1 MADPVPAPASS
12 PAAGSATAAAVA
24 DDTLLS
30 VRDLRAYFDTD
41 DGVVK
46 AVDGVSF
53 DVRRGEVFAIV
64 GESGSGKSVTAM
76 TVLGLQPTVRIESGE
91 ILWKGTDLLTMPED
105 QRRRIRGNEIAMI
118 FQDPLTALNPVHT
131 VGRQIGEMA
140 RIHEGLSK
148 SEAHKRAVEMLDLVG
163 IPEPAK
169 RAKMY
174 PHEFSGGMRQRA
186 MIAMA
191 ITCKPDLLI
200 ADEPT
205 TALDVTVQAQVLEV
219 LLDIKDEINSAIV
232 LITHDL
238 GVVAGLA
245 NRVMVMYAGRQV
257 EAGTTDEIFYETRH
271 PYTLGL
277 LASLPR
283 LDDSGDEPLLPI
295 VGSPP
300 SLIRVPPGCAF
311 HPRCRF
317 GRVPGLCDSEVPAL
331 RLVAGDAH
339 LSACHYAEELAGVGV
354 DDLRDR
360 VVDVASEQE
369 LLGAVAAEQEAV
381 GELAVGDDAPPA
393 GETAAAAPGRAA
405 DVAVADVAVAEAPA
419 DAPAEAAPADAE
431 APAVAEGP
439 ADADRNADGSGADGG
454 DGGGA
459 DGSAGDGDADGTAG
473 GNGGATS

>member
-1 MADPVPAPASS
+1 MPDH
-12 PAAGSATAAAVA
+12 
-24 DDTLLS
+24 DDVLLS
-30 VRDLRAYFDTD
+30 VRDLHAVFETD
-41 DGVVK
+41 DGVVH

-53 DVRRGEVFAIV
+53 DIARGEVFAIV

-76 TVLGLQPTVRIESGE
+76 TILGLLPTIKIEGGE
-91 ILWKGTDLLTMPED
+91 ILWKGVDLLTLPED
-105 QRRRIRGNEIAMI
+105 ERRKIRGREIAMI

-140 RIHEGLSK
+140 RIHEGLK
-148 SEAHKRAVEMLDLVG
+148 KDKAMERAVEMLELVG
-163 IPEPAK
+163 IPEPRK

-219 LLDIKDEINSAIV
+219 LIGIKDEINSAIA

-245 NRVMVMYAGRQV
+245 HRVMVMYAGRQAEV
-257 EAGTTDEIFYETRH
+257 GTTDEVFYETRH

-283 LDDSGDEPLLPI
+283 VDDVGDEPLVPI
-295 VGSPP
+295 TGSPP
-300 SLIRVPPGCAF
+300 SLIRRPSGCAF

-317 GRVPGLCDSEVPAL
+317 RRVPGLCNDQVPAL

-339 LSACHYAEELAGVGV
+339 LSACHYAEELATVTI
-354 DDLRDR
+354 DSLR
-360 VVDVASEQE
+360 
-369 LLGAVAAEQEAV
+369 EAV
-381 GELAVGDDAPPA
+381 DL
-393 GETAAAAPGRAA
+393 
-405 DVAVADVAVAEAPA
+405 
-419 DAPAEAAPADAE
+419 DAE
-431 APAVAEGP
+431 SAI
-439 ADADRNADGSGADGG
+439 ADADLSDLVLVTDRLVAGDAGDAGDAGGSDGG
-454 DGGGA
+454 DGSGDGDGDGS
-459 DGSAGDGDADGTAG
+459 DGSATDVRAEP
-473 GNGGATS
+473 

>member
-1 MADPVPAPASS
+1 VSLRVP
-12 PAAGSATAAAVA
+12 GSDEV
-24 DDTLLS
+24 LLS
-30 VRDLRAYFDTD
+30 VRDLQAGFTTD
-41 DGVVK
+41 DGVVR

-53 DVRRGEVFAIV
+53 DVHRGEVFAIV

-76 TVLGLQPTVRIESGE
+76 TILGLIPTVEVSHGE
-91 ILWKGTDLLTMPED
+91 IVWHGRDLLTISEEE
-105 QRRRIRGNEIAMI
+105 RRKVRGGEIAMI

-140 RIHEGLSK
+140 RIHEGLNK
-148 SEAHKRAVEMLDLVG
+148 KQALERAIEMLDLVG
-163 IPEPAK
+163 IPEARK

-174 PHEFSGGMRQRA
+174 PHEYSGGMRQRA

-219 LLDIKDEINSAIV
+219 LIDIKDEIDSAII

-245 NRVMVMYAGRQV
+245 HNVMVMYAGRQV
-257 EAGTTDEIFYETRH
+257 EMGTTDEIFYESRH

-283 LDDSGDEPLLPI
+283 LDDVGDEPLVPI
-295 VGSPP
+295 TGAPP
-300 SLIRVPPGCAF
+300 SLINLPSGCAF

-317 GRVPGLCDSEVPAL
+317 AQLPGLCNAEVPPL

-339 LSACHYAEELAGVGV
+339 RSACHYAETLEGVTVDTVRAKVDQAEL
-354 DDLRDR
+354 
-360 VVDVASEQE
+360 
-369 LLGAVAAEQEAV
+369 VAADLDV
-381 GELAVGDDAPPA
+381 GEFEP
-393 GETAAAAPGRAA
+393 
-405 DVAVADVAVAEAPA
+405 
-419 DAPAEAAPADAE
+419 
-431 APAVAEGP
+431 
-439 ADADRNADGSGADGG
+439 
-454 DGGGA
+454 
-459 DGSAGDGDADGTAG
+459 
-473 GNGGATS
+473 

>member
-1 MADPVPAPASS
+1 MAHAHATPAPSLLT
-12 PAAGSATAAAVA
+12 GKDV
-24 DDTLLS
+24 LLS
-30 VRDLRAYFDTD
+30 MRGLRAGFTTD
-41 DGVVK
+41 DGFVQ

-53 DVRRGEVFAIV
+53 DVARGEVLAIV

-76 TVLGLQPTVRIESGE
+76 SILDLQPTLEIAEGE
-91 ILWKGTDLLTMPED
+91 ILWKGTDLLTMSEED
-105 QRRRIRGNEIAMI
+105 RRAVRGKEIAMI

-140 RIHEGLSK
+140 RIHEGLDK
-148 SEAHKRAVEMLDLVG
+148 SQARERAVEMLDLVG
-163 IPEPAK
+163 IPEPRK
-169 RAKMY
+169 RADMY

-219 LLDIKDEINSAIV
+219 LVDIKDEIDSAII

-245 NRVMVMYAGRQV
+245 NRVLVMYAGRSIEV
-257 EAGTTDEIFYETRH
+257 GTTDEIYYEPRH

-283 LDDSGDEPLLPI
+283 LDDVGDEALVPI

-300 SLIRVPPGCAF
+300 SLIRKPSGCAF

-317 GRVPGLCDSEVPAL
+317 ARVPGNCQTDVPAL

-339 LSACHYAEELAGVGV
+339 MAACHYAEELSEVTVESLRSMIDFDAEAARV
-354 DDLRDR
+354 DDSLPVEPFVPEDEPQ
-360 VVDVASEQE
+360 D
-369 LLGAVAAEQEAV
+369 EAIV
-381 GELAVGDDAPPA
+381 G
-393 GETAAAAPGRAA
+393 
-405 DVAVADVAVAEAPA
+405 DVAVAEGTAHPGVTDRAEGNIDEWPA
-419 DAPAEAAPADAE
+419 QTGGPRDGEE
-431 APAVAEGP
+431 AP
-439 ADADRNADGSGADGG
+439 
-454 DGGGA
+454 
-459 DGSAGDGDADGTAG
+459 
-473 GNGGATS
+473 

>member
-1 MADPVPAPASS
+1 VTFRIQGGDEV
-12 PAAGSATAAAVA
+12 
-24 DDTLLS
+24 LLS
-30 VRDLRAYFDTD
+30 VRDLHAQFTTD
-41 DGVVK
+41 DGVVR

-53 DVRRGEVFAIV
+53 DVHRGEVFAIV

-76 TVLGLQPTVRIESGE
+76 TILGLIPTVEVTKGE
-91 ILWKGTDLLTMPED
+91 IMWRDRDLLTVSDEE
-105 QRRRIRGNEIAMI
+105 RRKVRGGEIAMI

-140 RIHEGLSK
+140 RIHEGLDRK
-148 SEAHKRAVEMLDLVG
+148 QAMERAIEMLDLVG
-163 IPEPAK
+163 IPEARK

-219 LLDIKDEINSAIV
+219 LLEIKDEIDSAII

-245 NRVMVMYAGRQV
+245 HNVMVMYAGRQV
-257 EAGTTDEIFYETRH
+257 EMGTTDEIFYETRH

-283 LDDSGDEPLLPI
+283 LDDVGDEPLVPI
-295 VGSPP
+295 KGSPP
-300 SLIRVPPGCAF
+300 SLIRIPSGCAF

-317 GRVPGLCDSEVPAL
+317 AQVPGLCNTEVPEL

-339 LSACHYAEELAGVGV
+339 RSACHYAETLEEIDVERIRAEVDQSELIETIETL
-354 DDLRDR
+354 D
-360 VVDVASEQE
+360 
-369 LLGAVAAEQEAV
+369 
-381 GELAVGDDAPPA
+381 
-393 GETAAAAPGRAA
+393 TAAAA
-405 DVAVADVAVAEAPA
+405 DEVA
-419 DAPAEAAPADAE
+419 
-431 APAVAEGP
+431 
-439 ADADRNADGSGADGG
+439 GA
-454 DGGGA
+454 
-459 DGSAGDGDADGTAG
+459 
-473 GNGGATS
+473 